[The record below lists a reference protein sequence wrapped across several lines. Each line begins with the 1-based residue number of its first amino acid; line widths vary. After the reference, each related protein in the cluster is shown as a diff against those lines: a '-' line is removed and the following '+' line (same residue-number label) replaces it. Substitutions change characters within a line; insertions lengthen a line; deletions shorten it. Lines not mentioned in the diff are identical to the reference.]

1 MSVRELMTKTVISI
15 APEESAALAARLLS
29 RHDLGALPVCD
40 RKGRL
45 LGIVTDRDIVTR
57 CVAAGEDP
65 RRVPVAEV
73 MTRGVAVTDPEDEPI
88 RAVRQM
94 AHSQV
99 RRLPVLENGVVV
111 GMLSLG
117 DFARHHRYA
126 MECAEALSDISSSV
140 RRD

>member
-1 MSVRELMTKTVISI
+1 MSVRELMSKTVISI
-15 APEESAALAARLLS
+15 APEESAALAARLLT

-45 LGIVTDRDIVTR
+45 LGIVTDRDIITR

-73 MTRGVAVTDPEDEPI
+73 MTRGVSVASPEDEPLQ
-88 RAVRQM
+88 AARQM
-94 AHSQV
+94 ARSQV
-99 RRLPVLENGVVV
+99 RRLPVLEQGVVI

-117 DFARHHRYA
+117 DMARHHRYA
-126 MECAEALSDISSSV
+126 MECAEALGDISSSI